1 MFNLPKD
8 PVMLLSTINMYL
20 RDTYRSLDEL
30 CNDLQVEK
38 KEIIKTLAAIGY
50 EYNEQQNKFW

>member
-1 MFNLPKD
+1 
-8 PVMLLSTINMYL
+8 MLLSTINMYL